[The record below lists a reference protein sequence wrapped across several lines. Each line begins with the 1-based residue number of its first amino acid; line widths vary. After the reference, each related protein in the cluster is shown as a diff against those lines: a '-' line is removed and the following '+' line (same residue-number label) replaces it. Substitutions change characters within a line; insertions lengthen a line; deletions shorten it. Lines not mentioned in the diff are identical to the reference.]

1 MCVVMK
7 DEENVINWRWILLI
21 SFGAMVVILAPLF
34 IVWFFLALP
43 FPYNI
48 VMIIGVFVFL
58 RVLSS
63 YLRFRSRG
71 TKKN

>member
-1 MCVVMK
+1 ME

-71 TKKN
+71 AKKN

>member
-48 VMIIGVFVFL
+48 VMITGVFVFL
-58 RVLSS
+58 RFLSS